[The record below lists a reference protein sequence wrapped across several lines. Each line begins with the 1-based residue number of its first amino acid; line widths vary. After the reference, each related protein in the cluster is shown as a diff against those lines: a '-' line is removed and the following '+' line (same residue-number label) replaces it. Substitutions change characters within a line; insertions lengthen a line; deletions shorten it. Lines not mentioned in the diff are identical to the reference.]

1 MYVGEPRP
9 PPHRIPPITRGGRLP
24 PLPAN
29 CHLNADD
36 IADCFV
42 AAVDEAEVQ
51 MNVKNVLHLEQSAK
65 QGRQTEDPGA
75 PGIPPGS
82 GLDQLDQLNRR
93 PPG

>member
-36 IADCFV
+36 IAECFV

-51 MNVKNVLHLEQSAK
+51 MGVKKVLHLEQNVN
-65 QGRQTEDPGA
+65 QGTS
-75 PGIPPGS
+75 GIPPGP